1 MRTKTYRPD
10 LISLY
15 SFLLVYA
22 VGKKDT
28 RRELATY
35 AFLVFQDH
43 LDTSNE
49 HKIHGILIMNIYFLH
64 DMMTNFD
71 QIPGILTA
79 FTDL

>member
-1 MRTKTYRPD
+1 M
-10 LISLY
+10 ISLY
-15 SFLLVYA
+15 SFLLLYA
-22 VGKKDT
+22 FGKKDA
-28 RRELATY
+28 RSELATY

-43 LDTSNE
+43 LDISDE
-49 HKIHGILIMNIYFLH
+49 HKIHGILLMDIYFLH